1 LGGNYVNKEYCD
13 MFLCKRKLRTTIEV
27 FQGVHNDN
35 DLENN
40 ALKRD
45 FITLQICFM
54 LKQTATIASYAK
66 ES

>member
-1 LGGNYVNKEYCD
+1 